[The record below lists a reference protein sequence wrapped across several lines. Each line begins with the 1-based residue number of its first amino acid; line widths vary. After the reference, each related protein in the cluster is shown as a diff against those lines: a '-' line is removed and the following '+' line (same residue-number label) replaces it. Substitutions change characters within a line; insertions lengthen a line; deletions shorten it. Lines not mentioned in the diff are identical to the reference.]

1 MPFFVP
7 VVTSVVGFVVRKR
20 VAIVAGALIITY
32 YDEAGKKIGE
42 FIGEEAAEK
51 AEQELQGLGITIKD
65 ELVDIAGGLGNATLE
80 VIENAGVAIVKGLD
94 NAAEY
99 VYQRTVAGK
108 EPEIIASFT
117 FTILIIGAGVYLY
130 QSVKNAND
138 AFSN

>member
-20 VAIVAGALIITY
+20 VAIVAGALVITY

>member
-7 VVTSVVGFVVRKR
+7 VITSVVGFVVRKR
-20 VAIVAGALIITY
+20 VAIVAGALVITY

-51 AEQELQGLGITIKD
+51 AELELQGLGITIKD
-65 ELVDIAGGLGNATLE
+65 ELADIAGGLGNATIE

>member
-7 VVTSVVGFVVRKR
+7 VISSVVGFVVRKR
-20 VAIVAGALIITY
+20 VAIVAGALVYTY
-32 YDEAGKKIGE
+32 YDEAGQKIGE

-51 AEQELQGLGITIKD
+51 AELELQGIGATIKD
-65 ELVDIAGGLGNATLE
+65 ELGDIAAGLGNATIE

-94 NAAEY
+94 KTAEY

-117 FTILIIGAGVYLY
+117 FTILMIGAGVYLY

>member
-7 VVTSVVGFVVRKR
+7 LLTSTIGFVVRKR

-42 FIGEEAAEK
+42 FVGETAGEEAER
-51 AEQELQGLGITIKD
+51 QLQGLGITVKE
-65 ELVDIAGGLGNATLE
+65 ELADLVGGLGNATIE

-117 FTILIIGAGVYLY
+117 FTILIISAGVYLY

>member
-7 VVTSVVGFVVRKR
+7 VVTSVVWFVVRKR
-20 VAIVAGALIITY
+20 VAIVARALVITY

>member
-7 VVTSVVGFVVRKR
+7 VVTSVIGFVVRKR

-51 AEQELQGLGITIKD
+51 AERELQGLGITIKD
-65 ELVDIAGGLGNATLE
+65 ELADIAGGLGNATIE

>member
-7 VVTSVVGFVVRKR
+7 LLTSTIGFVVRKR
-20 VAIVAGALIITY
+20 VAIVAGALVITY

-42 FIGEEAAEK
+42 FAGEAAGEEAAR
-51 AEQELQGLGITIKD
+51 QLQGLGITVKE
-65 ELVDIAGGLGNATLE
+65 ELADLAGGLGNATIE

>member
-7 VVTSVVGFVVRKR
+7 VVTSVIGFVVRKR

-32 YDEAGKKIGE
+32 YDEAGNKIGE

-51 AEQELQGLGITIKD
+51 AERDLQGLGITIKD
-65 ELVDIAGGLGNATLE
+65 ELVDIAGGLGNATIE

-108 EPEIIASFT
+108 EPE
-117 FTILIIGAGVYLY
+117 
-130 QSVKNAND
+130 
-138 AFSN
+138 

>member
-7 VVTSVVGFVVRKR
+7 VITSVIGFVVRKR

-65 ELVDIAGGLGNATLE
+65 ELLDIAGGLGNATIE

-117 FTILIIGAGVYLY
+117 FTILIIGAGIYLY